1 MLACMCAR
9 GRVQSIP
16 MDTKERARFRVARSA
31 PGKGMGLFARTPFEK
46 GDFIIEYTG
55 TIIPTTLADTLT
67 TRYLFDLEDGRTI
80 DGSPRSNTARWI
92 NHSCE
97 PNCEAFLE
105 DGHINIYAER
115 DIAAGEELSFDYGQ
129 EYFDEFFATGGC
141 LCGAAKHRGAP
152 AAKKPRRAA

>member
-1 MLACMCAR
+1 MGKTA
-9 GRVQSIP
+9 SE
-16 MDTKERARFRVARSA
+16 TFRARFRIGRSG
-31 PGKGMGLFARTPFEK
+31 PGKGKGLFARAPIKK
-46 GDFIIEYTG
+46 GEFVLEYTG
-55 TIIPTTLADTLT
+55 TIIPTEVADTLG

-80 DGSPRSNTARWI
+80 DGSPQTNAARWI

-129 EYFDEFFATGGC
+129 EYFDEFFAKSGC
-141 LCGAAKHRGAP
+141 LCGASHHRRLP
-152 AAKKPRRAA
+152 KRAQATA